1 LSRVIKLIVTIRAVI
16 VAGLNRDFS
25 KATDQFRMAN
35 LPIPAP
41 LSEIDYEQI
50 EGAVMETA
58 RGRWFLA
65 EYARRNRNADTT
77 MLLKALDRIEASIG
91 GKRSVEPVDRIR
103 FDLIEMSKAI
113 SRTKAEIAS
122 IKPDADHHG
131 KFGEASEE
139 LDSVVQATEIATS
152 DILACAERIQEM
164 AWTLR
169 EQGVE
174 SEVCDLLDANATEV
188 YTACSF
194 QDITGQR
201 TRKVIQ
207 VLRYLEDRINAMIS
221 IWGLDGAMAAEA
233 AEARAVDG
241 DKALLNGPAKP
252 GHGMDQADVDMVMGP
267 AAATEARQPRAV
279 PVRAMPAREAYQ
291 AAPPLQPADEI
302 AAPEEVHDG
311 EIEQPAPR
319 PQTRYPDAVTVEA
332 SAGDTAVIEE
342 PRVEARPSEA
352 PIVEAPRVEVK
363 AAAVQAVQQDAQE
376 NVVVEPWAPRA
387 TGPLNDSLGPVMAL
401 SADERIALFT

>member
-1 LSRVIKLIVTIRAVI
+1 MS
-16 VAGLNRDFS
+16 
-25 KATDQFRMAN
+25 N
-35 LPIPAP
+35 LPVPSP
-41 LSEIDYEQI
+41 LTEADYEAI

-77 MLLKALDRIEASIG
+77 MLLKAVDRIEASIG
-91 GKRSVEPVDRIR
+91 NKRSVEPVDRIR
-103 FDLIEMSKAI
+103 FDLVEMSKAI

-139 LDSVVQATEIATS
+139 LDSVVQATESATS

-201 TRKVIQ
+201 TRKVIH
-207 VLRYLEDRINAMIS
+207 VLRYLEDRINAMIG

-233 AEARAVDG
+233 AEQRAVDE

-252 GHGMDQADVDMVMGP
+252 GHGLDQADVDMVMGP
-267 AAATEARQPRAV
+267 APSRHP
-279 PVRAMPAREAYQ
+279 P
-291 AAPPLQPADEI
+291 APPL
-302 AAPEEVHDG
+302 APSH
-311 EIEQPAPR
+311 APR
-319 PQTRYPDAVTVEA
+319 RREPQ
-332 SAGDTAVIEE
+332 VIEAQAIE
-342 PRVEARPSEA
+342 TPVVEARVIEAEPAATAVLEAEPLGEEAIEA
-352 PIVEAPRVEVK
+352 PEIEVPMAASAPRS
-363 AAAVQAVQQDAQE
+363 ASD
-376 NVVVEPWAPRA
+376 PLAPI
-387 TGPLNDSLGPVMAL
+387 MAL
-401 SADERIALFT
+401 SAEEKIALFT

>member
-41 LSEIDYEQI
+41 LSEVDYEQI

-103 FDLIEMSKAI
+103 FDLVEMSKAI

-139 LDSVVQATEIATS
+139 LDSVVQATETATS

-267 AAATEARQPRAV
+267 AAATEARQAPQRKA
-279 PVRAMPAREAYQ
+279 PAREAYQ
-291 AAPPLQPADEI
+291 AAPPLQPADDI
-302 AAPEEVHDG
+302 VAAPETVHVG

-319 PQTRYPDAVTVEA
+319 TQTRYPDAVTIEA
-332 SAGDTAVIEE
+332 SGDTAVIEAR
-342 PRVEARPSEA
+342 PLEARPVEA
-352 PIVEAPRVEVK
+352 PIVEAKVV
-363 AAAVQAVQQDAQE
+363 AVQAVQQDA
-376 NVVVEPWAPRA
+376 VVEPWAPRA
-387 TGPLNDSLGPVMAL
+387 AAPLNDSLAPMMAL